1 MCRFPAETAF
11 PSDVSEKTDSDST
24 VVTVISGKCNSFDAQ
39 SLFSVDQD
47 GFFTSMHAD
56 SGLAVQPVNLS
67 TSQDVDSSS
76 SINFDSSRNT
86 SSEAKSFD
94 EQSPAASS
102 VSVTALTMQLS
113 SSSFALTPTHSKL
126 DAGDKTG
133 TGQKASKSY
142 IEKYRTAFQSPLS
155 VQSVAGGFPSFCT
168 VTPPSSDDEDEATA
182 AAAAAVAV
190 IDEFDSCNQY
200 KTCNV
205 ISPSAT
211 VSTPLAPDIVTTER
225 DMSSDVSLLNYYT
238 LPKTTNVQSAAEA
251 DANGRYS
258 TWPCSPVPGS
268 GSSTRGILKSKSYG
282 TKCQPQKFIKF
293 SPVVSPGQ
301 EVSYNC
307 NSLAVNTDS
316 YSEEKSSSSAWS
328 ASRTLDQNQE
338 RDVEGS
344 KSVSLS
350 ESVSQSDESTI
361 LGEQTLSEGAV
372 LSKDEAGRV
381 SAVGSSAAS
390 GLPASDAG
398 VTAALVISSPVVL
411 KSTYVEN
418 KHRRLICRPVRPDEW
433 HKFTSYNSKN
443 HWNSTL
449 PRNAAVVSRTLNRC
463 ASERHHKRANTEGL
477 NLRRRQQDGVVHD
490 TQLSDSTV
498 SAAQQNNASVP
509 LVMFRSPRRYGIDG
523 YCAEDS
529 LQSKSSLSVEHAGD
543 SSLVDFRKVT
553 MKTAV
558 VKPAC
563 TLLPQNVSETRIRA
577 TGGEMQLTTSS
588 RGTLKPTNNV
598 LQVPTFEGREQKP
611 ALRLMPAGIC
621 KHKNAP
627 CSSDGNHL
635 PCQLSACQHR
645 SSVKSDVLQLP
656 AADFETADSTCMS
669 VDLDHTVNA
678 DACASMT
685 NDAQTADGDGM
696 KMFDCSQPD
705 LLRINSA
712 AVYNVSDA
720 RGSIARS
727 SDSISSTL
735 SAAERSRA
743 AKLAFLG
750 FSVGEDD
757 QPLPVVNAANISQNT
772 CLCPERSDDTCSSS
786 GLGSSVSSSPV
797 VSPDDNTSSDV
808 DQTSSQPKHA
818 SCTAL
823 VSSSDKQLL
832 DCTAAYRRTVSLI
845 DRSRQTP
852 I

>member
-1 MCRFPAETAF
+1 
-11 PSDVSEKTDSDST
+11 VT
-24 VVTVISGKCNSFDAQ
+24 VVNGKCNSFDAQ

-67 TSQDVDSSS
+67 TSQVVDSSV
-76 SINFDSSRNT
+76 SIDFDSSRNT
-86 SSEAKSFD
+86 STEAKSFD
-94 EQSPAASS
+94 EQSPGVSS

-113 SSSFALTPTHSKL
+113 ASSFALTPTDSKL
-126 DAGDKTG
+126 DAGDKSG
-133 TGQKASKSY
+133 TAQKRSKSY
-142 IEKYRTAFQSPLS
+142 VDKYRTALQSPLS

-182 AAAAAVAV
+182 AAAAAVTVSA
-190 IDEFDSCNQY
+190 EFDSCNQY
-200 KTCNV
+200 QTCNV

-211 VSTPLAPDIVTTER
+211 VSTPLPPDIVTTDR
-225 DMSSDVSLLNYYT
+225 DTSSDVSLLNYYT
-238 LPKTTNVQSAAEA
+238 LPKTTKVESAAVAA
-251 DANGRYS
+251 DADDKYS
-258 TWPCSPVPGS
+258 TWPCSPVTGS

-307 NSLAVNTDS
+307 NSLAVSTDS

-328 ASRTLDQNQE
+328 ASCTLDQNQE
-338 RDVEGS
+338 RDVEDS

-350 ESVSQSDESTI
+350 ESVDQSAESTL
-361 LGEQTLSEGAV
+361 LGEHTLSEGAV
-372 LSKDEAGRV
+372 LSGDKADKV
-381 SAVGSSAAS
+381 SAVETSAAS
-390 GLPASDAG
+390 DLSASAAG

-418 KHRRLICRPVRPDEW
+418 KHRRFICRSVRPDEW

-477 NLRRRQQDGVVHD
+477 NLRRRQQDGVVHGHP
-490 TQLSDSTV
+490 LSDSTV
-498 SAAQQNNASVP
+498 SAAQQNNSSASP

-529 LQSKSSLSVEHAGD
+529 LQSNSSLTVEHTGD
-543 SSLVDFRKVT
+543 PSLVDYRKVA

-558 VKPAC
+558 VKPAS
-563 TLLPQNVSETRIRA
+563 TLLPRNVSETRIRG
-577 TGGEMQLTTSS
+577 TGELQLTPSS
-588 RGTLKPTNNV
+588 LGTMKPFNNV

-611 ALRLMPAGIC
+611 TLRLTPADIC
-621 KHKNAP
+621 KHKNVL

-645 SSVKSDVLQLP
+645 SSVKSNVVQLP
-656 AADFETADSTCMS
+656 AADFDSTCMS
-669 VDLDHTVNA
+669 VDLEHTVHA
-678 DACASMT
+678 DACAPMT
-685 NDAQTADGDGM
+685 DDVQTADGDGM
-696 KMFDCSQPD
+696 MFDRSQPD
-705 LLRINSA
+705 LLWINSA
-712 AVYNVSDA
+712 AVYSVSDA
-720 RGSIARS
+720 HGSIAQS
-727 SDSISSTL
+727 SESISSTL

-757 QPLPVVNAANISQNT
+757 QPVITAANISQHT

-786 GLGSSVSSSPV
+786 GLGSSVSGSPV
-797 VSPDDNTSSDV
+797 VSPDDNTSNDV
-808 DQTSSQPKHA
+808 DQTSLQPKHA
-818 SCTAL
+818 SCAAL
-823 VSSSDKQLL
+823 VSTSDKQLL
-832 DCTAAYRRTVSLI
+832 DCTAAYRRTMSLM

-852 I
+852 V